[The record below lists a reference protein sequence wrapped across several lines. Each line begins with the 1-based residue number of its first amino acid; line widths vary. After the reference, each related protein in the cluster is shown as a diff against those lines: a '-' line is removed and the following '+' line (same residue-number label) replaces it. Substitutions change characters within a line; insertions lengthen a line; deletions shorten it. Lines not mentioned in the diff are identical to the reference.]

1 MKIKRNCNH
10 ERQQKFPHIF
20 STLLFL
26 GLLAGAFT
34 PSLVAQG
41 ASSDQGVVIASLL
54 NLRKGPGLN
63 EEVIQILEN
72 GQKLTI
78 LETSTDELWLKVRL
92 PDEKEGW
99 VFAIYVQFGDTEP
112 INGVNLVDNLNL
124 LVGPGTSYAVLA
136 TLTKGQPVTVL
147 GRSVSR
153 DWLVVLT
160 ADDQEGWV
168 FRPFIETESD
178 VASLPVSEAYG
189 GPNGSTSPNA
199 PLNLVV
205 TIRDNKAVVEVNGF
219 PKNMVVLAKLS
230 NGSQNTSLE
239 VASGSTDNRGQAG
252 LSFAMPK
259 DWPTGTSSLKVSTK
273 DGKFSRTATIVY
285 DKCSFHPHPT
295 PAAQEPRRGFPF
307 INGVLDPLTPSA
319 PLESCAQYRCAPFAG
334 ARPAPGGCCPRR
346 TKAAEPWRRRQSS

>member
-1 MKIKRNCNH
+1 MNANKNFRI
-10 ERQQKFPHIF
+10 IF

-54 NLRKGPGLN
+54 NLRQGPGLS

-78 LETSTDELWLKVRL
+78 LERRADELWLKVRL
-92 PDEKEGW
+92 PDGKEGW
-99 VFAIYVQFGDTEP
+99 VFAIYVQSGDAEP
-112 INGVNLVDNLNL
+112 INGVNLVDKLNL
-124 LVGPGTSYAVLA
+124 RVGPGTSYAVRA

-168 FRPFIETESD
+168 FRPFIETEVD
-178 VASLPVSEAYG
+178 IASLPVSEAYG

-205 TIRDNKAVVEVNGF
+205 TIRDNIATVELNGF
-219 PKNMVVLAKLS
+219 PKNVDVFAKLG
-230 NGSQNTSLE
+230 NGSQNATLE
-239 VASGSTDNRGQAG
+239 VASGSTDNRGQAE
-252 LSFAMPK
+252 LSFEMPK
-259 DWPTGTSSLKVSTK
+259 NWPAGSSNLKVSTK
-273 DGKFSRTATIVY
+273 DGKFLRTATIVY
-285 DKCSFHPHPT
+285 YK
-295 PAAQEPRRGFPF
+295 
-307 INGVLDPLTPSA
+307 
-319 PLESCAQYRCAPFAG
+319 
-334 ARPAPGGCCPRR
+334 
-346 TKAAEPWRRRQSS
+346 